1 MDRKKIEKKVI
12 ETFKSMVVKN
22 IRPNVTLEA
31 DFRNELG
38 IDSIQLVSMVTVFE
52 EVLNFDTMLAIAEVE
67 FDEIKTGND
76 IVDMVLKYQK

>member
-1 MDRKKIEKKVI
+1 MDRKRIEKKVI
-12 ETFKSMVVKN
+12 ETFKSMVAKN
-22 IRPNVTLEA
+22 MRSNVTLEA

-52 EVLNFDTMLAIAEVE
+52 EALNFDTMLAIAEVE